1 MDNLE
6 KIWASD
12 IAARQKDLGLELV
25 TNIYVSD
32 ATGRI
37 IFAPL
42 FWADTG
48 LLYEQG
54 NPFVEDFN
62 APDESLGAAIKRSLM
77 MYARNAEGFKRRQS
91 REWPAFEVSL
101 QRTKSGFKSKY
112 VLITVETTK
121 TNFRF
126 EALKDYED
134 QVFVGSYISP
144 GRQDEDLGL
153 LLKRLYAGAMLLRSA
168 LPE

>member
-1 MDNLE
+1 MDNLV

-25 TNIYVSD
+25 TNVYVSE
-32 ATGRI
+32 AKGRI

-77 MYARNAEGFKRRQS
+77 IHARNAEGFKRQRS
-91 REWPAFEVSL
+91 TEWPAFEVSRE
-101 QRTKSGFKSKY
+101 RTKSGFKSEY
-112 VLITVETTK
+112 VLITVETTNA
-121 TNFRF
+121 NFRF